1 MQLAFLGYLESKQ
14 SCQMDIILGA
24 MELDACKDSV
34 QCDEETM
41 DDGEDAY
48 HMEGNILDEQQDA

>member
-1 MQLAFLGYLESKQ
+1 
-14 SCQMDIILGA
+14 MDMILGA
-24 MELDACKDSV
+24 KELDAYKDSV

-48 HMEGNILDEQQDA
+48 RMEGNILDEQQDA